1 MTHNSDYGNPNT
13 ETLDGIEARLDRL
26 VAWYGDGADG
36 AAPTRAQWRAL
47 LERPADQPVT
57 VVNFFKL
64 RGQAVY
70 PEGTEATNASGSS
83 GKEAFD
89 RYAAVSGP
97 TLEKVGGRFLL
108 LAPFEAAL
116 MGAEE
121 DWDLVVVG
129 TYPDSEALL
138 ALHEDADYR
147 SVYPHRSA
155 ALERQKVF
163 ACSA

>member
-1 MTHNSDYGNPNT
+1 MTHNKDHGNSDIGNQT
-13 ETLDGIEARLDRL
+13 IETRLDRL

-64 RGQAVY
+64 REEAAY
-70 PEGTEATNASGSS
+70 SEGMETMSPPGAS

>member
-13 ETLDGIEARLDRL
+13 ETLDGTEARLDRL

-36 AAPTRAQWRAL
+36 TAPTRAQWRAL

-70 PEGTEATNASGSS
+70 PEGAETMQTPGVS

-129 TYPDSEALL
+129 TYPDTEALL
-138 ALHEDADYR
+138 ALHEDAAYR

>member
-1 MTHNSDYGNPNT
+1 MTGNANIDT
-13 ETLDGIEARLDRL
+13 LETIEARLDRL

-36 AAPTRAQWRAL
+36 AAPTRDQWRRL
-47 LERPADQPVT
+47 LERPTDRPVT

-64 RGQAVY
+64 RARAAY
-70 PEGTEATNASGSS
+70 AEGTEAANTNTSS

-108 LAPFEAAL
+108 LAPFESAL

>member
-1 MTHNSDYGNPNT
+1 M
-13 ETLDGIEARLDRL
+13 
-26 VAWYGDGADG
+26 
-36 AAPTRAQWRAL
+36 
-47 LERPADQPVT
+47 
-57 VVNFFKL
+57 
-64 RGQAVY
+64 
-70 PEGTEATNASGSS
+70 
-83 GKEAFD
+83 
-89 RYAAVSGP
+89 
-97 TLEKVGGRFLL
+97 EKVGGRFLL
-108 LAPFEAAL
+108 LAPFESAL

-129 TYPDSEALL
+129 TYPDSKALL